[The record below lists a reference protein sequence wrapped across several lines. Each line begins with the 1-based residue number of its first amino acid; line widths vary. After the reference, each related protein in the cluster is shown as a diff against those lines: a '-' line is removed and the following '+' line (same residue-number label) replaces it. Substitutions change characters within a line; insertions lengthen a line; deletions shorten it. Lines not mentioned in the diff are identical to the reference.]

1 MKDLFDDI
9 RNGALDI
16 SGLNYEII
24 TLVLKTKY
32 VNQIQKSRQICLL
45 NVSFSFLTKVL
56 MNRLNR
62 VLGDVNSSI
71 QTDFVKG
78 RYITVGF

>member
-56 MNRLNR
+56 TNRLNR

-71 QTDFVKG
+71 QNDFVKG
-78 RYITVGF
+78 RYIMVGF